1 MGGTG
6 DMDFLRC
13 QNKLRA
19 QMQTQ
24 GNMTAIR
31 NLSCAF
37 RSMDESDKGVLSKEQ
52 FERALGYCHMYLN
65 NQELETV
72 MSHYDIRH
80 DGTIAYEEFLTGMR
94 GSLNA
99 RRKHI
104 VGTLFKKI
112 AGGPDVAASLEV
124 VQSSFNPD
132 SHPQVVDGIATRDEI
147 GRQFMEIFD
156 SSMASGVTLPDF
168 EAAFSEISAVYEK
181 DNDFVNMLCSC
192 FDLTEDPADNSGTGT
207 RAMGGTSRPF
217 SHESR
222 SQLAV
227 ERRREAE
234 EERKARLLDPKAR
247 MIGID
252 VDALNRQVE
261 EKRQHAMQEQEKD
274 KESDRQAL
282 LVAER
287 GMLLERQVELQ
298 RRQKSCDDAAYNHA
312 YQRKQFRREYDL
324 SNPDCLKND
333 LPVRISDEDP
343 RLGVSSAQM
352 LHGEDPDYGYRTNLQ
367 KKQQRDWCVAQMQEK
382 EASQMQASQADRVFA
397 ARQQEFL
404 SRAIELDNIQQ
415 RQYKEKRLVADEF
428 NHAMVVQKKEEERQK
443 LLQDAAEEIEEL
455 RCNLDSALLNEIHP
469 PSALGPHRKR
479 KDHYKGMSG
488 DEIVG
493 VYSEQERQRREK
505 SMQKDTLRK
514 EDMDWAAYD
523 SACLRA
529 GMAMEREADRR
540 KQEARV
546 KVAEAQK
553 QDAKLAE
560 TRRRHMD
567 EVFNNEIT
575 PDFFSQFGTSAR

>member
-1 MGGTG
+1 MG
-6 DMDFLRC
+6 
-13 QNKLRA
+13 N
-19 QMQTQ
+19 
-24 GNMTAIR
+24 
-31 NLSCAF
+31 
-37 RSMDESDKGVLSKEQ
+37 
-52 FERALGYCHMYLN
+52 
-65 NQELETV
+65 
-72 MSHYDIRH
+72 
-80 DGTIAYEEFLTGMR
+80 
-94 GSLNA
+94 
-99 RRKHI
+99 
-104 VGTLFKKI
+104 
-112 AGGPDVAASLEV
+112 
-124 VQSSFNPD
+124 
-132 SHPQVVDGIATRDEI
+132 
-147 GRQFMEIFD
+147 
-156 SSMASGVTLPDF
+156 
-168 EAAFSEISAVYEK
+168 
-181 DNDFVNMLCSC
+181 
-192 FDLTEDPADNSGTGT
+192 
-207 RAMGGTSRPF
+207 TSRPF

-324 SNPDCLKND
+324 SNPDSLKND

-343 RLGVSSAQM
+343 RLGVSSVQV
-352 LHGEDPDYGYRTNLQ
+352 LHGEDPDYGRRVNLQ

-382 EASQMQASQADRVFA
+382 EASHMQAGQADRVFA

-404 SRAIELDNIQQ
+404 SRAVELDNIQQ
-415 RQYKEKRLVADEF
+415 RQHKEKRLVADEF

-488 DEIVG
+488 DEIVE

-505 SMQKDTLRK
+505 SFQKDTLRK
-514 EDMDWAAYD
+514 EDMDWSAYD

-529 GMAMEREADRR
+529 GMAMEREAERK
-540 KQEARV
+540 KQEARI

-567 EVFNNEIT
+567 EVFKNEIT

>member
-80 DGTIAYEEFLTGMR
+80 DGTIVYEEFLTGMR

-99 RRKHI
+99 RRKLI
-104 VGTLFKKI
+104 VGTLFKNI
-112 AGGPDVAASLEV
+112 AGSPDIAASLQV

-132 SHPQVVDGIATRDEI
+132 SHPQVIDGVATRDEI

-156 SSMASGVTLPDF
+156 SSMQNGVTLADF

-181 DNDFVNMLCSC
+181 DNEFVNMLCSC
-192 FDLTEDPADNSGTGT
+192 FNLTEDPADNSGQSV
-207 RAMGGTSRPF
+207 RAMSRGGGAGTRPF

-222 SQLAV
+222 SQFAV

-252 VDALNRQVE
+252 VDSLNQQVE
-261 EKRQHAMQEQEKD
+261 EKRQLAAEEQEKQA
-274 KESDRQAL
+274 EADRQAL

-324 SNPDCLKND
+324 SNPDSLKND

-343 RLGVSSAQM
+343 RLGVSSVQV
-352 LHGEDPDYGYRTNLQ
+352 LHGEDPDYGRRVNLQ

-382 EASQMQASQADRVFA
+382 EASQVALKMAFRKYYVDAGLASA
-397 ARQQEFL
+397 
-404 SRAIELDNIQQ
+404 
-415 RQYKEKRLVADEF
+415 
-428 NHAMVVQKKEEERQK
+428 
-443 LLQDAAEEIEEL
+443 
-455 RCNLDSALLNEIHP
+455 P
-469 PSALGPHRKR
+469 P
-479 KDHYKGMSG
+479 
-488 DEIVG
+488 E
-493 VYSEQERQRREK
+493 
-505 SMQKDTLRK
+505 TL
-514 EDMDWAAYD
+514 
-523 SACLRA
+523 
-529 GMAMEREADRR
+529 
-540 KQEARV
+540 
-546 KVAEAQK
+546 
-553 QDAKLAE
+553 
-560 TRRRHMD
+560 
-567 EVFNNEIT
+567 
-575 PDFFSQFGTSAR
+575 

>member
-1 MGGTG
+1 
-6 DMDFLRC
+6 
-13 QNKLRA
+13 
-19 QMQTQ
+19 MQTQ

-31 NLSCAF
+31 NLARAF
-37 RSMDESDKGVLSKEQ
+37 RSMDENEKGVLSKEQ
-52 FERALGYCHMYLN
+52 FERALGYCHIYLN

-72 MSHYDIRH
+72 MSHYDLKH
-80 DGTIAYEEFLTGMR
+80 DGTLSYEEFLTGMR

-99 RRKHI
+99 RRKLL
-104 VGTLFKKI
+104 VGALFRKI
-112 AGGPDVAASLEV
+112 AGYDEAISLEA

-132 SHPQVVDGIATRDEI
+132 AHPHVQDGTATRDEI

-156 SSMASGVTLPDF
+156 PSMQSGVSLQDF
-168 EAAFSEISAVYEK
+168 ESAFGEISAVYEK
-181 DNDFVNMLCSC
+181 DNEFVNMICSC
-192 FDLTEDPADNSGTGT
+192 FNVSEEPADTSRCGTAARAIGT
-207 RAMGGTSRPF
+207 TTRPF
-217 SHESR
+217 SMESR

-261 EKRQHAMQEQEKD
+261 EKRRLATEEQEKD
-274 KESDRQAL
+274 SEADRQAL

-298 RRQKSCDDAAYNHA
+298 RRQRSCDDAAYNHA
-312 YQRKQFRREYDL
+312 YQRKQFRREFDL
-324 SNPDCLKND
+324 SNPDVLKND
-333 LPVRISDEDP
+333 LPVRIGDGDP
-343 RLGVSSAQM
+343 RLGVSSVQV
-352 LHGEDPDYGYRTNLQ
+352 LHGEDGDYGVRTTLQ

-382 EASQMQASQADRVFA
+382 DASRQQASQADRVFA

-404 SRAIELDNIQQ
+404 SRAVELDNIQQ
-415 RQYKEKRLVADEF
+415 RQNTEKRLVADEF

-455 RCNLDSALLNEIHP
+455 RCNLDSALLSELHP

-479 KDHYKGMSG
+479 NDHYKGMSG
-488 DEIVG
+488 DEVVG
-493 VYSEQERQRREK
+493 VYIDQEKQRREK
-505 SMQKDTLRK
+505 EAQNEALQK
-514 EDMDWAAYD
+514 EEMDWAAYD
-523 SACLRA
+523 QACLRA
-529 GMAMEREADRR
+529 GMAMEREAQR
-540 KQEARV
+540 KKQDARS

-567 EVFNNEIT
+567 DVFQNEIT
-575 PDFFSQFGTSAR
+575 PDFFAQFGTSAR